1 MRKLS
6 FYIVF
11 LFLMFVLLIYRA
23 VMGYEAPPGIEQKP
37 IKGNFRVIE
46 HDAYKTFW
54 VVYDTQRYEEIKDGY
69 ILYPPTY
76 GYIYSPLRKKK
87 WEYETY
93 NKPIETLYRK
103 ELTVIIPKG
112 REKERKVTEP
122 TLSLDQAVEKF
133 IAPVSSVKK
142 TKRIE
147 EQMVIVLGEKTK
159 LGTEPLWLF
168 KNGWLYCIN
177 GAAKELTKNL
187 DYTFEM
193 TPERA
198 YGLIK

>member
-1 MRKLS
+1 MHMSRKLCYFCLS
-6 FYIVF
+6 M
-11 LFLMFVLLIYRA
+11 LFLISYETA
-23 VMGYEAPPGIEQKP
+23 ISYEAPPGIKEKP

-54 VVYDTQRYEEIKDGY
+54 VVYDTQRYEETRDGY

-76 GYIYSPLRKKK
+76 GYIYSPTMKKK
-87 WEYETY
+87 WDYETY

-112 REKERKVTEP
+112 KDKLEGTAKPKL
-122 TLSLDQAVEKF
+122 TLNQAIKKL

-142 TKRIE
+142 TKIIE
-147 EQMVIVLGEKTK
+147 DQMVILLGEKTS

-168 KNGWLYCIN
+168 KKGQLYCIN
-177 GAAKELTKNL
+177 GAAKGLTKNL

-193 TPERA
+193 TPEKA
-198 YGLIK
+198 YELIK